1 MPRMSKAKEPAPN
14 APKKGFD
21 ERLAELDQIVL
32 EIESGELGLEA
43 SMARYQAG
51 VALQRELAR
60 ELEEH
65 RRRFQELSSDGTL
78 TPHPADERLKSD
90 AGPGAAAG

>member
-14 APKKGFD
+14 ALKKGFD
-21 ERLAELDQIVL
+21 ERLAELDRIVL

-43 SMARYQAG
+43 SMERYQAG

-65 RRRFQELSSDGTL
+65 RRRFQELSSDGSL
-78 TPHPADERLKSD
+78 TPHPAD